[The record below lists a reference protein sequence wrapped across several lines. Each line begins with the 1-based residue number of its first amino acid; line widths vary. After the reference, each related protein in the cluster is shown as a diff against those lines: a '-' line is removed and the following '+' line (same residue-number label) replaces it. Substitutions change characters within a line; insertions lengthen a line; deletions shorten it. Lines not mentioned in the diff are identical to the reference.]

1 MKVSTAI
8 ALTLGMSLL
17 GSVANAQNAKID
29 PQAQPRAVA
38 AASNDFGFRLL
49 GELGEAPGNVF
60 YSPASISMALGM
72 VYNGAAGTT
81 KDGMAKTLG
90 IDKLTLDNFNAGNAA
105 ILQMM
110 EKSDPKVTTNIA
122 NGIWVQ
128 NDFPLLPD
136 FITRNKTAFQAEVTN
151 MDLTTPAAAGPI
163 NSWIA
168 KNTNDKIK
176 DLLKPDDFNADTRMI
191 LANAVYFKGKWT
203 IPFEKG
209 LTQDADFTLLGGK
222 TKQVPMMSRHDS
234 YSYQEN
240 DKFQAI
246 QLPYG
251 NRRIMMTVIL
261 PKANVNADAFAKM
274 LTADN
279 WNTWKNQ
286 FRSDKGTLKLP
297 KMKLD
302 YLVGLNDTLGKM
314 GMTDAFTAGVADLS
328 GMTGKKDLFIT
339 LVRHKAT
346 LEVNEESTE
355 ATGATVVGI
364 STTSIM
370 LDPKPEFEMTVD
382 HPFFV
387 TISDSQ
393 TGAILFMGKIN
404 DPLP

>member
-1 MKVSTAI
+1 MKVSTVI

-17 GSVANAQNAKID
+17 GSVANAQNAKMMD
-29 PQAQPRAVA
+29 PLTRPRAVA
-38 AASNDFGFRLL
+38 AAGNDFGFRLL
-49 GELGEAPGNVF
+49 GELGGVPGNVF

-90 IDKLTLDNFNAGNAA
+90 IDKLTLDNFNAGNKG
-105 ILQMM
+105 IMQMM
-110 EKSDPKVTTNIA
+110 EKSDPKVTTDIA

-176 DLLKPDDFNADTRMI
+176 DLLKPTDFTQDTRLI
-191 LANAVYFKGKWT
+191 LANAVYFKGEWSV
-203 IPFEKG
+203 PFEKD

-222 TKQVPMMSRHDS
+222 TKKVPMMSRHDDFS
-234 YSYQEN
+234 YAEN
-240 DKFQAI
+240 NQFQAI
-246 QLPYG
+246 RLPYG
-251 NRRIMMTVIL
+251 GRRIMMTVIL
-261 PKANVNADAFAKM
+261 PKANVKADAFAKS
-274 LTADN
+274 LTVEN
-279 WNTWKNQ
+279 WNAWQQLFSKN
-286 FRSDKGTLKLP
+286 KGTLRLP

-302 YLVGLNDTLGKM
+302 YEVGLNDKLSKM
-314 GMTDAFTAGVADLS
+314 GMQDAFTAGTADLS

-346 LEVNEESTE
+346 LDVNETDTE
-355 ATGATVVGI
+355 AT
-364 STTSIM
+364 
-370 LDPKPEFEMTVD
+370 
-382 HPFFV
+382 
-387 TISDSQ
+387 
-393 TGAILFMGKIN
+393 
-404 DPLP
+404 